1 MRFSISIR
9 LLFLAITISLL
20 PATVNAS
27 PSLISIGDFLTP
39 SGMPSPEFKNV
50 ITQQLTEAGLSCANC
65 TESSP
70 KSRYK
75 LSGLMVKD
83 DKGTSFSALLTDN
96 FHLEPDVFIK
106 GKQIGGTSSKPA
118 ARELAESAAE
128 LISNQSVASI
138 EVSGDSRMTPNAV
151 MALAQILPGED
162 ASPQKIIAARI
173 ILENCGLF
181 EKVRIYLTPGP
192 EGRKVKISV
201 RERDSILPA
210 NMPGP
215 GKAVLDNILGPQD
228 TTLPEFPA
236 ITEKRFPGLSN
247 ATCGGYLAYRA
258 ESILARMRN
267 NDHRFN
273 VDDVEELVAVAASI
287 RNNIST
293 YDASCRDMC
302 IILMKLCSML
312 DSQTIRTISE
322 KLQQNIELTETGPHT
337 LEKNLER
344 IEFITQAY
352 GAAQEAQL
360 ILSSRIFHDRI
371 HSPVV
376 PWILYSLGEQALQ
389 AEDITR
395 AAPLLSGAIAVSS
408 LPVSPEMLLT
418 TAMAQYSN
426 LDIESGGAA
435 GAQLKPLLAN
445 PDLESELRRQISS
458 LPRRAELCE
467 TATSITGQDSFELQL
482 KKGNALILLDRP
494 DLAEPLFHKLHG
506 LRPDDA
512 RPFTGFGRLAFQRTE
527 NLLSVR
533 PYLERAEHMKNKD
546 RFFYELALAYKLE
559 RIIAEALPTIR
570 IDGRNSEEAS
580 ATRFLLPKTLEYAQ
594 GYERFNRPQAKLIK
608 AGVDVLGEWLAYPAM
623 STAEAFDNMFRQ
635 TLRLDSETGN
645 QPEILAASLYFS
657 TNSTDRT
664 EARKLISRP
673 MSVKAGLKPR
683 FLQLNLLIREMALT
697 PSAELSKA
705 LEQAGRSSFSD
716 TESREEAVALKADA
730 LAVAGLYTNS
740 ASTLERAE
748 SLYTLAVDLNE
759 GNNGRLLNNLAC
771 VNLAL
776 GRVEE
781 ADDLYDE
788 ALDSYPEAGEVVEMG
803 KLVSSL
809 SGEERMHALEKFA
822 AKNISQQLKGAAI
835 KLNGTSNSTA
845 GPESNSSAG
854 MMGIYLNEN
863 RKIVTGYDNY
873 TGLSIIFKYKS
884 NIWLLPTQLNTA
896 EQSR

>member
-1 MRFSISIR
+1 MRFSIFIR
-9 LLFLAITISLL
+9 LLLFAIAISLL
-20 PATVNAS
+20 PAIVNAS
-27 PSLISIGDFLTP
+27 PTLVSIGDFLTP
-39 SGMPSPEFKNV
+39 SGQPVLEFKAF
-50 ITQQLTEAGLSCANC
+50 IQQRLTTAGLSCENC
-65 TESSP
+65 TAQSP
-70 KSRYK
+70 ESRYT
-75 LSGLMVKD
+75 LSGLMVRD

-106 GKQIGGTSSKPA
+106 GKQIGGSNSEPA
-118 ARELAESAAE
+118 AQRLAESAAR
-128 LISNQSVASI
+128 LIANQSVASI
-138 EVSGDSRMTPNAV
+138 EVSGDSRLTPNAV
-151 MALAQILPGED
+151 MALAQILPGEK
-162 ASPQKIIAARI
+162 ATPQKIIAARI

-181 EKVRIYLTPGP
+181 EKARIYLTPGA

-201 RERDSILPA
+201 KERDSILLA

-236 ITEKRFPGLSN
+236 ITEDNFPGLRN

-258 ESILARMRN
+258 ENILTRLRN
-267 NDHRFN
+267 GENSFS
-273 VDDVEELVAVAASI
+273 VDDVEELVAVAATI
-287 RNNIST
+287 RNSIST

-302 IILMKLCSML
+302 IILMKLCSVL

-322 KLQQNIELTETGPHT
+322 KLQQGMNLNETGPHA

-344 IEFITQAY
+344 IEFLTQAY
-352 GAAQEAQL
+352 GATQEAQL

-371 HSPVV
+371 HSPVI
-376 PWILYSLGEQALQ
+376 PWILYSLGEQALK

-395 AAPLLSGAIAVSS
+395 AAPLLSGAIAISS

-426 LDIESGGAA
+426 LDIEAGGAA
-435 GAQLKPLLAN
+435 ATQLKPLLAN
-445 PDLESELRRQISS
+445 PDLDSELRRQISS

-467 TATSITGQDSFELQL
+467 TATSITDQDVFDLQL
-482 KKGNALILLDRP
+482 EKGNALILLDRP

-506 LRPDDA
+506 LRPNDA
-512 RPFTGFGRLAFQRTE
+512 RPFTGFGRLAFQRTD
-527 NLLSVR
+527 NLLSAR

-546 RFFYELALAYKLE
+546 RFFYELALGFKLE

-580 ATRFLLPKTLEYAQ
+580 ATRFLLPKTLEYAT
-594 GYERFNRPQAKLIK
+594 GYDEFNRPQAQLIK

-623 STAEAFDNMFRQ
+623 STEEAFDNMFRQ

-645 QPEILAASLYFS
+645 QPEILAACLYFS
-657 TNSTDRT
+657 TNSTDRA

-673 MSVKAGLKPR
+673 MSVKAGVKPR
-683 FLQLNLLIREMALT
+683 FLQLNLLIREMTLT
-697 PSAELSKA
+697 PSSELAEA
-705 LEQAGRSSFSD
+705 LEQAERSSFSD
-716 TESREEAVALKADA
+716 ARNREEAVILKADA
-730 LAVAGLYTNS
+730 LAVVGLYTNS
-740 ASTLERAE
+740 TALLERAE
-748 SLYTLAVDLNE
+748 SLYTLAVDLND

-776 GRVEE
+776 GMVEE

-788 ALDSYPEAGEVVEMG
+788 ALDSNPEAGEVVKMG

-809 SGEERMHALEKFA
+809 SGEERTFALEKFA
-822 AKNISQQLKGAAI
+822 ANNISQQLKAAALELSGA
-835 KLNGTSNSTA
+835 SNSTA
-845 GPESNSSAG
+845 GPGNDFSAG
-854 MMGIYLNEN
+854 MMGIYLNED
-863 RKIVTGYDNY
+863 RKIETGYDNY
-873 TGLSIIFKYKS
+873 TGLSINFKYNS
-884 NIWLLPTQLNTA
+884 NIWLLPIQLKTA